1 MRIYKANDIVETR
14 ESLEELNVS
23 GVNKNYED
31 ILVESFK
38 NKVSSILPELNK
50 EHGIGLIS
58 VFGNAT
64 SELSH
69 SYLLYVLLKPK
80 NFSNSEDIGRSFLN
94 LISDKCGI
102 EKLKQDRILS
112 IEREKVTNTGRRIDI
127 YVTTENYNIIVEN
140 KIFAGDQESQLQD
153 YVDYIEQY
161 SPKKTTIVL
170 YLTPFGQEPSSWSI
184 PKSNINKLKN
194 QNRFAAI
201 SYERDIYGWLD
212 SLDLEGI
219 LKYEIE
225 VYKKTIKEDVC
236 HMNNTRERFFKKY
249 YRDMKSLI
257 IENPNDVQECIHS
270 LDCIAT
276 TVKNLNM
283 IENLFKLLD
292 EKKFNVK
299 FVCKLSFFYSCF
311 SEYEQKVLE
320 NYFNPYGICVN
331 VSDNLRIGLEYNP
344 DPRDECDG
352 NWYFGFMKG
361 VDGTPAEIKNKDG
374 IDEKKLTPDWE
385 GEGYKIYKPEGL
397 WGESALAN
405 DPTKR
410 YIYENPQNAANKIL
424 EWFENQIK
432 FTNNK

>member
-23 GVNKNYED
+23 GVNKNYEY
-31 ILVESFK
+31 ILVKSFK
-38 NKVSSILPELNK
+38 DQVRRILPELNK
-50 EHGIGLIS
+50 EHGIGLIG

-69 SYLLYVLLKPK
+69 SYLIYVLLNPK
-80 NFSNSEDIGRSFLN
+80 SFSDSEYIGSSFLN

-102 EKLKQDRILS
+102 EKLKQDHILS

-140 KIFAGDQESQLQD
+140 KIFAEDQESQLQD

-161 SPKKTTIVL
+161 FPDKTTIVL

-212 SLDLEGI
+212 SLALGGI

-236 HMNNTRERFFKKY
+236 HMNNTSERFFKKY
-249 YRDMKSLI
+249 YLDMKSLI

-270 LDCIAT
+270 LNYIAT

-283 IENLFKLLD
+283 IQYLFKLLE
-292 EKKFNVK
+292 EKKFDVK
-299 FVCKLSFFYSCF
+299 FVCEQSFLYSCF
-311 SEYEQKVLE
+311 SEYEQKVLD
-320 NYFNPYGICVN
+320 NYFKPYGICVN

-344 DPRDECDG
+344 RNECDG
-352 NWYFGFMKG
+352 VWYFGFMKG
-361 VDGTPAEIKNKDG
+361 IDGTPAEIKNKDG
-374 IDEKKLTPDWE
+374 IEEEKLTPDWE
-385 GEGYKIYKPEGL
+385 KEKYKIYEPSDW
-397 WGESALAN
+397 WGECVLA
-405 DPTKR
+405 DHPTKE
-410 YIYENPQNAANKIL
+410 YIYNNPQNAANIIL

-432 FTNNK
+432 FTNNT

>member
-1 MRIYKANDIVETR
+1 M
-14 ESLEELNVS
+14 SS
-23 GVNKNYED
+23 VNKNYEY

-38 NKVSSILPELNK
+38 DQVRRILPELNK
-50 EHGIGLIS
+50 EHGIGLIR
-58 VFGNAT
+58 VFGNVT

-69 SYLLYVLLKPK
+69 SYLLYVLLNPK
-80 NFSNSEDIGRSFLN
+80 SFSDSEYIGSSFLN

-102 EKLKQDRILS
+102 EKLKQDHILS

-140 KIFAGDQESQLQD
+140 KISAGDQESQLQD

-249 YRDMKSLI
+249 YLDMKSLI

-270 LDCIAT
+270 LDYIAT

-283 IENLFKLLD
+283 IQYLFKLLD

-299 FVCKLSFFYSCF
+299 FVCEQSFFYSCF
-311 SEYEQKVLE
+311 SEYEQKVLD
-320 NYFNPYGICVN
+320 NYSKTYGICVN
-331 VSDNLRIGLEYNP
+331 VSDNLRIGLEY
-344 DPRDECDG
+344 DPPYER
-352 NWYFGFMKG
+352 WYFGFMKG
-361 VDGTPAEIKNKDG
+361 ADGTPAEIKNKDG

-385 GEGYKIYKPEGL
+385 GEGYTIYPPNDF
-397 WGESALAN
+397 WGEHALAN
-405 DPTKR
+405 DPTKK

-432 FTNNK
+432 FTNNT